1 MFHSLQFAGL
11 LTRSAASRLIL
22 SRFARLG
29 TATALMLPGIAA
41 PAEAHVKWF
50 APYTVDAVPR
60 PVGAALADPAFWLA
74 SGLVVTFFVATRVV
88 ERSWLG
94 VAILDLLDRAT
105 IPLARRLDDF
115 VRAAIG
121 AFFAAVFAVGGV
133 YLTPD
138 LHTQAEWVS
147 WVQLLIAACMFSRTT
162 MPLAA
167 AGIVALWLLALRDFE
182 CFHLFDYLALGLGT
196 AAYLVLSS
204 LRNEAWRRYRFQA
217 LQWAVAIA
225 LMWSSLEK
233 FAYPEWFYP
242 LVEEKPFLTFGLPRD
257 MFIPMAGVAEFTLG
271 FGLLWT
277 PLIRRLSALALLVIF
292 NAAVLA
298 FGRMDLVGHALI
310 LVMMVVALVDPQR
323 DAGVPA
329 VAAGRLTAIPVGL
342 TAALV
347 VFGSAY
353 WGSHAALYGHGTSLT
368 VVAEVAEHHA
378 SH

>member
-11 LTRSAASRLIL
+11 LTRSAASRVIL
-22 SRFARLG
+22 FRLARLG
-29 TATALMLPGIAA
+29 TATVLMLPGIAA
-41 PAEAHVKWF
+41 PAAAHVKWF
-50 APYTVDAVPR
+50 APYAVDAAPR
-60 PVGAALADPAFWLA
+60 AVGAALTDPYFWLA
-74 SGLVVTFFVATRVV
+74 TGLVVTFFIATRVV

-94 VAILDLLDRAT
+94 VAILDLLDRVT
-105 IPLARRLDDF
+105 IPLARRMDDF
-115 VRAAIG
+115 IRAAIG
-121 AFFAAVFAVGGV
+121 AFFAAVFAVGGI

-147 WVQLLIAACMFSRTT
+147 WVQLLIAACVFSRTT

-167 AGIVALWLLALRDFE
+167 VGIVALWLLALRDFE

-204 LRNEAWRRYRFQA
+204 SRNEAWRRHRFQA

-257 MFIPMAGVAEFTLG
+257 MFIPMAGVAEFMLG

-310 LVMMVVALVDPQR
+310 LVMMVAALVDPQR

-329 VAAGRLTAIPVGL
+329 VAARRLTAIPVGL

-353 WGSHAALYGHGTSLT
+353 WGSHAALYDDGTSLV